1 MDKKTDWSKV
11 AVVAGACIVAL
22 ALVAGVT
29 VAVTLAADRG
39 SCRSTS
45 GSLTG
50 RSQERCDMDAGCI
63 GGRGDGLR
71 CAVGQADCREE
82 CSDSTGS
89 GTQGPCAGQGP
100 CGTPR

>member
-11 AVVAGACIVAL
+11 AVIAAACIVAL

-39 SCRSTS
+39 SCRSAG
-45 GSLTG
+45 GSLMG
-50 RSQERCDMDAGCI
+50 RPQGRCDMDAGCI
-63 GGRGDGLR
+63 GGRS
-71 CAVGQADCREE
+71 DC
-82 CSDSTGS
+82 TGS